1 MRVYNG
7 VNTET
12 IIARRKKRHRCM
24 SKRNA
29 FVILAVVCLAV
40 ILAAGCT
47 GSTTGSPAQAGT
59 GSAPATTQVSTS
71 AAASGTPAAAS
82 PDPIVG
88 KWSTPTV
95 QGDSAQVVFGADG
108 SFTGYLNGGSQVMK
122 SGTWQNAGS
131 GKYTITITGRTAPA
145 NWVLD
150 AGSSTAYDTA
160 YPSLVYSR
168 VS

>member
-1 MRVYNG
+1 
-7 VNTET
+7 
-12 IIARRKKRHRCM
+12 M

-29 FVILAVVCLAV
+29 IIILTFVCLAG

-47 GSTTGSPAQAGT
+47 SSSSSTQAGS
-59 GSAPATTQVSTS
+59 GSAPSTTQGSTPGM
-71 AAASGTPAAAS
+71 ATPAAAS
-82 PDPIVG
+82 GSQAAASQDPIIG

-95 QGDSAQVVFGADG
+95 RGDSAQVVFGTDG

-122 SGTWQNAGS
+122 SGTWQNTGS
-131 GKYTITITGRTAPA
+131 GRYTVTVTGRTTA

-150 AGSSTAYDTA
+150 AGSNTAYDTA

>member
-1 MRVYNG
+1 
-7 VNTET
+7 
-12 IIARRKKRHRCM
+12 M

-29 FVILAVVCLAV
+29 MVILAVVCLAV

-71 AAASGTPAAAS
+71 AAATPAAASGTPAAVS
-82 PDPIVG
+82 QDPIIG

-95 QGDSAQVVFGADG
+95 QGESAQVVFGADG

>member
-1 MRVYNG
+1 
-7 VNTET
+7 
-12 IIARRKKRHRCM
+12 M
-24 SKRNA
+24 SKKKA
-29 FVILAVVCLAV
+29 IVFLALVCLAV
-40 ILAAGCT
+40 IFVAGCT
-47 GSTTGSPAQAGT
+47 SSTTGSSAQAGT
-59 GSAPATTQVSTS
+59 VPASPATTQVSTPG
-71 AAASGTPAAAS
+71 AATPAAAS
-82 PDPIVG
+82 GAAASQDPIVG

-122 SGTWQNAGS
+122 SGTWQSAGN

-150 AGSSTAYDTA
+150 ASSGTAHDIE